1 MRRVFLI
8 AATCALALPRLV
20 MSQTSQQQEQ
30 LKPYLQVSPLASDES
45 VVRVFF
51 SPGCQYSRMYLQFFK
66 NLAAT
71 LPVDKKMIY
80 TPLVNKADGV
90 SFAMAFAA
98 VARFYP
104 NHVPNFIEAAMIG
117 VQDKGISTKSWAGL
131 DRIAKAARI
140 PVFLPKLVR
149 DNEKVIVD
157 DVSNYVAVRHN
168 LQVINTPAVAV
179 SGTYVVTPEFTKGDA
194 QLFSQLVN
202 GVISMAR

>member
-1 MRRVFLI
+1 MRRKLLI
-8 AATCALALPRLV
+8 GSFSAVALPSLV
-20 MSQTSQQQEQ
+20 WAQTSQQQEQ
-30 LKPYLQVSPLASDES
+30 LKPYLQVTPVASDEN

-66 NLAAT
+66 NLSAT
-71 LPVDKKMIY
+71 LPETKRFSY
-80 TPLVNKADGV
+80 TPLVNKADGI

-98 VARFYP
+98 VERFYP
-104 NHVPNFIEAAMIG
+104 NHVANFIEAAMIG
-117 VQDKGISTKSWAGL
+117 VQDKGLSTNSWAGI

-140 PVFLPKLVR
+140 PVFLPKLVK

-157 DVSNYVAVRHN
+157 DVGSYIAVRHN